1 MQSNIPPIKTLKKL
15 KTQGNYLRLANRYGT
30 QTQPIPYATMVPLQS
45 VMKQACPHFP
55 LVLNI
60 APKVLALEMGKKM
73 GSGRKI
79 DIIPSK

>member
-1 MQSNIPPIKTLKKL
+1 
-15 KTQGNYLRLANRYGT
+15 
-30 QTQPIPYATMVPLQS
+30 
-45 VMKQACPHFP
+45 MKQACPHFP